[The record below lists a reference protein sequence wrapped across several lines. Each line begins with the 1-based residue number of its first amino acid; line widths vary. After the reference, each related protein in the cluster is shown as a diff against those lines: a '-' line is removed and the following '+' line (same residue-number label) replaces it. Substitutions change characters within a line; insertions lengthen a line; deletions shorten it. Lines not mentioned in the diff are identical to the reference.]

1 MHISD
6 TGSTHPK
13 WDINMN
19 VIPIYLKKIISMKS
33 SVFQTL
39 QKVSKVQKVDF
50 LRDCLY
56 FWLHFYSDYI
66 QLYTK
71 SITFSKLFAVY
82 LCSYHYFIRLN
93 FLAIQWKFDNG
104 NLTSRAISWIYD
116 NKKWSIPD
124 EGKEG
129 FIKVIDADNVMSL
142 VGQSAGSKVIL
153 EARNDLPNQKWVR
166 GQSNKNGWF
175 TMQNLWSG
183 LYLNND
189 INSNDLD
196 IEGNLV

>member
-1 MHISD
+1 M
-6 TGSTHPK
+6 
-13 WDINMN
+13 
-19 VIPIYLKKIISMKS
+19 
-33 SVFQTL
+33 
-39 QKVSKVQKVDF
+39 
-50 LRDCLY
+50 
-56 FWLHFYSDYI
+56 
-66 QLYTK
+66 
-71 SITFSKLFAVY
+71 Y

-104 NLTSRAISWIYD
+104 NLTSRAISWIYE

-124 EGKEG
+124 ERKEG
-129 FIKVIDADNVMSL
+129 FIKVIDADNVMSV

-166 GQSNKNGWF
+166 SQSNKKGWF

-189 INSNDLD
+189 IHSNDLD

>member
-1 MHISD
+1 MIIFNSVLNQLLFQNCLQCIHLATTIS
-6 TGSTHPK
+6 
-13 WDINMN
+13 
-19 VIPIYLKKIISMKS
+19 
-33 SVFQTL
+33 
-39 QKVSKVQKVDF
+39 
-50 LRDCLY
+50 
-56 FWLHFYSDYI
+56 LH
-66 QLYTK
+66 
-71 SITFSKLFAVY
+71 
-82 LCSYHYFIRLN
+82 RLN

>member
-1 MHISD
+1 M
-6 TGSTHPK
+6 
-13 WDINMN
+13 
-19 VIPIYLKKIISMKS
+19 
-33 SVFQTL
+33 
-39 QKVSKVQKVDF
+39 
-50 LRDCLY
+50 
-56 FWLHFYSDYI
+56 
-66 QLYTK
+66 
-71 SITFSKLFAVY
+71 
-82 LCSYHYFIRLN
+82 
-93 FLAIQWKFDNG
+93 
-104 NLTSRAISWIYD
+104 
-116 NKKWSIPD
+116 
-124 EGKEG
+124 
-129 FIKVIDADNVMSL
+129 IDADNVMSL